1 MDLTIM
7 KKLLFSSVK
16 VLILTTVITGF
27 IYPLFITAVGFIFFK
42 DNAEGSIIYHN
53 GSPAGSALI
62 GQSFSG
68 AKYFHARPSA
78 IGNNPLPSGGSN
90 LGPVSNALL
99 DSVNFR
105 RKIFL
110 ADNPG
115 EKVAPVEM
123 LFASGSGVDPDIS
136 PEAAYAQIERIAV
149 VRKYNQKTKSRLTE
163 LVSNSVEKR
172 QLGFLGMERVNVL
185 LLNIGLDNL
194 NERE

>member
-1 MDLTIM
+1 M

-42 DNAEGSIIYHN
+42 EKAEGSLVYFN
-53 GSPAGSALI
+53 GRPAGSVLI
-62 GQSFSG
+62 GQNFSG

-99 DSVNFR
+99 DSVNSR
-105 RKIFL
+105 RKNFL
-110 ADNPG
+110 AENPG
-115 EKVAPVEM
+115 EVAAPVEM
-123 LFASGSGVDPDIS
+123 LFASASGVDPDIS

-149 VRKYNQKTKSRLTE
+149 VRKYNQKTKNRLTE